1 MTLAVAGETRWLQ
14 LQWDENVLQGPL
26 IVLKGLSGV
35 DGILGMDVL
44 KPLRVKM
51 LAHESTAEP
60 GGNRDTAPRIL
71 YLPQNIDLPPNSRRQ
86 ILLHHDVLSNITV
99 LSYHEASPR
108 AKGSTHC
115 IGWRLI
121 SLRHCQSHCGVST
134 IAAMV
139 GDCSVD
145 PGSLRTRQQTSRAQR
160 SFRYSYRSDAIS
172 TCDLRNL

>member
-1 MTLAVAGETRWLQ
+1 MASAAVGRERITGSTYCP
-14 LQWDENVLQGPL
+14 E
-26 IVLKGLSGV
+26 GLSGV

-44 KPLRVKM
+44 KTTQSKNFGSR
-51 LAHESTAEP
+51 STAEP

-71 YLPQNIDLPPNSRRQ
+71 YLPQNIETSAQQPAANTPASRRSKQ
-86 ILLHHDVLSNITV
+86 HHCLLA
-99 LSYHEASPR
+99 YHEASPR

-134 IAAMV
+134 IAERV
-139 GDCSVD
+139 EIGSVD
-145 PGSLRTRQQTSRAQR
+145 PGELTDTPTNFSAQR

-172 TCDLRNL
+172 NL